1 MPERKILV
9 FVSTLSKNGCQR
21 RKTMKQLKK
30 DLQAVLKSLKEAT
43 EKTKKLMK
51 RVETL
56 EKPQNLKKPRAKTP
70 SKARAPK
77 KSSDSD
83 AVLAII
89 KRFKKG
95 VDGAT
100 LRKKTGFEGRKI
112 RDIVYRLKKRG
123 KIKTAGNGVYLKA

>member
-1 MPERKILV
+1 
-9 FVSTLSKNGCQR
+9 
-21 RKTMKQLKK
+21 MKQLKK

-56 EKPQNLKKPRAKTP
+56 EKPQTLKKPRAKTP

-123 KIKTAGNGVYLKA
+123 KIKTVGNGVYLKA

>member
-1 MPERKILV
+1 
-9 FVSTLSKNGCQR
+9 
-21 RKTMKQLKK
+21 MKQLKK
-30 DLQAVLKSLKEAT
+30 DLQTVLKSLNLAT
-43 EKTKKLMK
+43 DKVEKLMK
-51 RVETL
+51 KVETL
-56 EKPQNLKKPRAKTP
+56 EKPQNLKKPGAKAP

-77 KSSDSD
+77 KTSDSD

-123 KIKTAGNGVYLKA
+123 KIKIEGKGVYLKS

>member
-1 MPERKILV
+1 
-9 FVSTLSKNGCQR
+9 
-21 RKTMKQLKK
+21 MKQLKK
-30 DLQAVLKSLKEAT
+30 DLQAVLKSLKLAT
-43 EKTKKLMK
+43 DKVEKLMK
-51 RVETL
+51 KVEPL
-56 EKPQNLKKPRAKTP
+56 EKPQNLKKPRAKAP

-77 KSSDSD
+77 KRSDSD

-100 LRKKTGFEGRKI
+100 LRKKTGLEGRKM

-123 KIKTAGNGVYLKA
+123 KIKTVGNGVYLKA

>member
-1 MPERKILV
+1 
-9 FVSTLSKNGCQR
+9 
-21 RKTMKQLKK
+21 MKQLKK
-30 DLQAVLKSLKEAT
+30 DLQAVLKSLKQAT
-43 EKTKKLMK
+43 EKTENLMK
-51 RVETL
+51 KVEKL
-56 EKPQNLKKPRAKTP
+56 DKPAAPKKPRAKALP
-70 SKARAPK
+70 KAKKPK
-77 KSSDSD
+77 KISDSD

-123 KIKTAGNGVYLKA
+123 KIKVVGKGVYLKA

>member
-1 MPERKILV
+1 
-9 FVSTLSKNGCQR
+9 
-21 RKTMKQLKK
+21 MKQMKK
-30 DLQAVLKSLKEAT
+30 DLQAVLKSLKLAT
-43 EKTKKLMK
+43 DKVEKLMK
-51 RVETL
+51 KVETL
-56 EKPQNLKKPRAKTP
+56 EKPQNLNKPRAKAP

-77 KSSDSD
+77 KTSDSD

-100 LRKKTGFEGRKI
+100 LRKKTGFEGRKM

-123 KIKTAGNGVYLKA
+123 KIKVEGKGVYLKA

>member
-1 MPERKILV
+1 
-9 FVSTLSKNGCQR
+9 
-21 RKTMKQLKK
+21 MKQLKK
-30 DLQAVLKSLKEAT
+30 DLQTVLKSLKLAT
-43 EKTKKLMK
+43 EKTENLMK
-51 RVETL
+51 KVEKL
-56 EKPQNLKKPRAKTP
+56 DKPVASRKPRAKALP
-70 SKARAPK
+70 KARAPK
-77 KSSDSD
+77 KVSDSD

-123 KIKTAGNGVYLKA
+123 EIKVKGKGVYLKA

>member
-1 MPERKILV
+1 
-9 FVSTLSKNGCQR
+9 
-21 RKTMKQLKK
+21 MKQLEK
-30 DLQAVLKSLKEAT
+30 DLQGVLKSLKLAT
-43 EKTKKLMK
+43 DKVEKLMQK
-51 RVETL
+51 VETL
-56 EKPQNLKKPRAKTP
+56 EKPQNLDKPRANAP

-77 KSSDSD
+77 MTSDSD

-100 LRKKTGFEGRKI
+100 LRKKTGFEGRKM

-123 KIKTAGNGVYLKA
+123 QIKTVDKGVYLKA